1 MALAQSSSSCNGW
14 NNLTDCLLLRVFGLL
29 TSSKDVLRASEVCQN
44 WYRISRDESLWK
56 DLLQRQSCLKF
67 QGNSAVSRPSSW
79 FEEFKWIHLNTPVLE
94 SQVLKRH
101 TDEVLHV
108 SFSNDGKMLAS
119 SSKDCKVILWRMND
133 RYRFCEED
141 VCVVNFAEEY
151 WDYVQFTEF
160 NKNDTLLLV
169 SGTKNMQ
176 HIHFEGEIIIFEMKK
191 EEMLELQPIHKVVI
205 VPYDIFGA
213 WMTERSYI
221 SGKLEFAP
229 SGVDYISLTELCLNH
244 VDKMHESQTRLA
256 QIMDYKGS
264 SVRTPLV
271 ARPPR
276 SQENDQ
282 FCLIF
287 THGTV
292 TRVPHQIV
300 LRWMQQK
307 QSTSETS
314 STANID
320 TALWHTVE
328 EHFIE
333 TNGHIIGIKLSPD
346 HQFLYVNCR
355 PWKEALDMKKV
366 GTSFQDSPPDISE
379 EMTLTCYSLAT
390 YEKINV
396 HVGHQAFTGSEA
408 CFYIFLSVADNL
420 VASGAEDHYAHVW
433 HRQAGGKLATL
444 RGHTNVVNCV
454 AFNPRDQ
461 QMLVSASDDHTI
473 RVWKSRQLAKVTE
486 ENQQKQEELSPESS
500 V

>member
-1 MALAQSSSSCNGW
+1 
-14 NNLTDCLLLRVFGLL
+14 
-29 TSSKDVLRASEVCQN
+29 
-44 WYRISRDESLWK
+44 
-56 DLLQRQSCLKF
+56 
-67 QGNSAVSRPSSW
+67 
-79 FEEFKWIHLNTPVLE
+79 
-94 SQVLKRH
+94 
-101 TDEVLHV
+101 
-108 SFSNDGKMLAS
+108 
-119 SSKDCKVILWRMND
+119 
-133 RYRFCEED
+133 
-141 VCVVNFAEEY
+141 
-151 WDYVQFTEF
+151 
-160 NKNDTLLLV
+160 
-169 SGTKNMQ
+169 
-176 HIHFEGEIIIFEMKK
+176 
-191 EEMLELQPIHKVVI
+191 MLELQPIHKVVI

-292 TRVPHQIV
+292 TRIPHQIV

-420 VASGAEDHYAHVW
+420 VA
-433 HRQAGGKLATL
+433 R
-444 RGHTNVVNCV
+444 
-454 AFNPRDQ
+454 
-461 QMLVSASDDHTI
+461 
-473 RVWKSRQLAKVTE
+473 
-486 ENQQKQEELSPESS
+486 
-500 V
+500 